1 MSRAQNGRL
10 IRLSVSAAVNGLSR
24 NRLAT
29 VAATMTMTLMLLVL
43 ASVLVI
49 RAGLDAALSYADSKV
64 EVVAYLK
71 VGASEERANSLRNE
85 ILKID
90 GVKEATYIT
99 ADEALAVGLVNKVV
113 PTDDLDT
120 VVHEL
125 ADTIAR
131 NAPLTIAAV
140 KAAAVQLRRPE
151 SERDTAAVAAL
162 VSACFESADYTE
174 GRMAFTEKRSP
185 KFTGR

>member
-1 MSRAQNGRL
+1 MSRAENGRML
-10 IRLSVSAAVNGLSR
+10 RLSVSAAVNGLSR

-99 ADEALAVGLVNKVV
+99 ADEALAAFRERLRERGE
-113 PTDDLDT
+113 PDLT
-120 VVHEL
+120 GEL
-125 ADTIAR
+125 DE
-131 NAPLTIAAV
+131 NPLPASFEIS
-140 KAAAVQLRRPE
+140 LE
-151 SERDTAAVAAL
+151 SPSETA
-162 VSACFESADYTE
+162 
-174 GRMAFTEKRSP
+174 
-185 KFTGR
+185 